1 MQCGKGSFS
10 GPSRGTSMH
19 SHGINDVYGV
29 AELEALGS
37 AMVEAH
43 ECGHDLGDWRL
54 VEARMRL
61 ANCRR
66 CSWLAWIVRLPG
78 EERWRAGGSALNGH
92 CEISTT
98 TGL

>member
-1 MQCGKGSFS
+1 
-10 GPSRGTSMH
+10 MH

-37 AMVEAH
+37 AMIEAH

-54 VEARMRL
+54 VEDRMHL

-66 CSWLAWIVRLPG
+66 CRGLAWIVRPPG
-78 EERWRAGGSALNGH
+78 EETWRAGGGALNSH
-92 CEISTT
+92 CDER
-98 TGL
+98 GD